1 MKFLRALKS
10 RFFDQKTKFF
20 WYFWVTPNGLLC
32 FLRENPPKNFAW
44 NGYRKLP
51 HNLWLFLEDKVSF
64 GKSEIISSNILDI
77 SCWPISK
84 MFQHF
89 SDFQCF
95 ILSYKNGH
103 KLGLK
108 LHIQIWFSTLYYH
121 ESQRKKMEHELGDW
135 KDYRGPKNDRK
146 LRWSCSMHESV
157 LYQKWMFFVK
167 VLKSFRCKISRN
179 GWNKNW

>member
-1 MKFLRALKS
+1 MSVLSRSFCVQKLKNNVFYKKNTS
-10 RFFDQKTKFF
+10 FAKKK
-20 WYFWVTPNGLLC
+20 GLM
-32 FLRENPPKNFAW
+32 
-44 NGYRKLP
+44 
-51 HNLWLFLEDKVSF
+51 
-64 GKSEIISSNILDI
+64 NILDI

-135 KDYRGPKNDRK
+135 EDSRGPKNYGK
-146 LRWSCSMHESV
+146 QRWLCSMHESV
-157 LYQKWMFFVK
+157 LCQKWMFFVILNNWK
-167 VLKSFRCKISRN
+167 KAVKSLEMVK
-179 GWNKNW
+179 

>member
-1 MKFLRALKS
+1 MTKND
-10 RFFDQKTKFF
+10 FFFIGYYVFWGKPPQK
-20 WYFWVTPNGLLC
+20 
-32 FLRENPPKNFAW
+32 W

-135 KDYRGPKNDRK
+135 EDSRGPKNDGKQRW
-146 LRWSCSMHESV
+146 LRSMHESV
-157 LYQKWMFFVK
+157 LCQKWMFFVILNNWK
-167 VLKSFRCKISRN
+167 KAVKSLEMVI
-179 GWNKNW
+179 